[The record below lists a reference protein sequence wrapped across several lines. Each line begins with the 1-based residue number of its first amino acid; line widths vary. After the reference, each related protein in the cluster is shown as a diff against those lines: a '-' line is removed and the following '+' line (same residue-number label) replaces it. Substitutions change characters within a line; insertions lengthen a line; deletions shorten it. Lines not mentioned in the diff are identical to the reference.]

1 MNNCLRAA
9 ILLAILSLA
18 GVSAGDE
25 GALSLVDYKSRLHQY
40 KEQIQKTADHPEYAV
55 DFFRDVPS
63 DLQVQTPSG
72 TMAVSM
78 EILHKGLDDFL
89 KSAPTAK
96 PTLLSQMSARIK
108 ALQDEA
114 DNFEKADAAD
124 SVARDRLNQILSA
137 REFSRVRGP
146 TEWELLKQRI
156 GAWLEKKL
164 DKLFPRVP
172 DLNQA
177 GQVFV
182 WVMIAIA
189 SSILGVWLYRTSRAR
204 LLDDPREILP
214 FLPAARSWRLWLAD
228 AREKAGAGQWRDA
241 IRLGFWAAVSRL
253 ESDGVWRPDKART
266 PREYLNAIP
275 PGSEKKSS
283 FAAVTKTFEAAW
295 YGGRPASAGDF
306 DQFMSELEKL
316 GCRG

>member
-1 MNNCLRAA
+1 MKNCLRAA
-9 ILLAILSLA
+9 ILLTILSVAGLA
-18 GVSAGDE
+18 TGDE
-25 GALSLVDYKSRLHQY
+25 AALSFVDYKARLYQY
-40 KEQIQKTADHPEYAV
+40 QEQIQKTTDHPEYAV
-55 DFFRDVPS
+55 DFYRDVPS

-72 TMAVSM
+72 TMTVPM
-78 EILHKGLDDFL
+78 EFLHKGLDNFL

-96 PTLLSQMSARIK
+96 PTILSQLSTRIK

-114 DNFEKADAAD
+114 DNFEKADAGNPA
-124 SVARDRLNQILSA
+124 ARDRLNQILSA
-137 REFSRVRGP
+137 REFRSVRGP
-146 TEWELLKQRI
+146 TEWDLLKQRI

-164 DKLFPRVP
+164 DKLFPKAP

-177 GQVFV
+177 GQIFV

-189 SSILGVWLYRTSRAR
+189 CSVMAVWLYRASRER
-204 LLDDPREILP
+204 LLDRPREVLP
-214 FLPAARSWRLWLAD
+214 FLPSARSWRLWLAE
-228 AREKAGAGQWRDA
+228 ARQKAGAGQWREA

-275 PGSEKKSS
+275 AGSENKSS

-306 DQFMSELEKL
+306 DQFLSELEKL

>member
-1 MNNCLRAA
+1 MNSCRRAA
-9 ILLAILSLA
+9 TLLTILSVVGLAAGDEAALSLA
-18 GVSAGDE
+18 
-25 GALSLVDYKSRLHQY
+25 DYKSRLHQY
-40 KEQIQKTADHPEYAV
+40 EEQIQKTADHPEYAV
-55 DFFRDVPS
+55 DFSRDVPS

-72 TMAVSM
+72 TMTVPM
-78 EILHKGLDDFL
+78 EFLHKGLETFL
-89 KSAPTAK
+89 KSGPTAK
-96 PTLLSQMSARIK
+96 PTILSQLSARIK

-114 DNFEKADAAD
+114 NNFEKAGAAD
-124 SVARDRLNQILSA
+124 SVARDRLNKILSA

-156 GAWLEKKL
+156 GAWLERKL
-164 DKLFPRVP
+164 DKLFPKVP

-177 GQVFV
+177 GQIFV

-189 SSILGVWLYRTSRAR
+189 SSVLAVWLYRRSRER
-204 LLDDPREILP
+204 LLDRPREILP
-214 FLPAARSWRLWLAD
+214 FLPSARSWRLWLAD

-253 ESDGVWRPDKART
+253 ESDGAWRPDKART
-266 PREYLNAIP
+266 PREYLKEIP
-275 PGSEKKSS
+275 AGSENKSS

>member
-1 MNNCLRAA
+1 MNNCRRAT
-9 ILLAILSLA
+9 ILLAILSVAGLA
-18 GVSAGDE
+18 AGDE
-25 GALSLVDYKSRLHQY
+25 GALSLADYKSRLHQY
-40 KEQIQKTADHPEYAV
+40 EEQIQKTADQPDYAG
-55 DFFRDVPS
+55 DFYRDVPP

-78 EILHKGLDDFL
+78 EFLHKGLDNFL
-89 KSAPTAK
+89 KSGPTAK
-96 PTLLSQMSARIK
+96 PTLLAQMSARIK

-114 DNFEKADAAD
+114 DNFEKAAAD

-137 REFSRVRGP
+137 REFRRVRGP
-146 TEWELLKQRI
+146 TEWDLLKQRI
-156 GAWLEKKL
+156 AAWLEKKL
-164 DKLFPRVP
+164 DKLFPKVP

-177 GQVFV
+177 GQIFV
-182 WVMIAIA
+182 WVMIAIV
-189 SSILGVWLYRTSRAR
+189 SSILGVWLYRSSRER
-204 LLDDPREILP
+204 LLDRPREILP
-214 FLPAARSWRLWLAD
+214 FLPSARSWRLWLAD

-266 PREYLNAIP
+266 PREYLKEIP
-275 PGSEKKSS
+275 VGSENKVA